1 VDLNIF
7 SPYFSI
13 SVLKYLNFITK
24 VLYEHYYTAFFKI
37 EYLMIEMKKQLELLK
52 MLKALKY
59 MNGGSATALQKAA
72 GIGNYYAAKMILA
85 YLKDKGLV
93 EEKYDPGPPGKII
106 YTLTDKGEKATTL
119 AIKLLE
125 LLEENK

>member
-1 VDLNIF
+1 MKCGPQHFLTIF
-7 SPYFSI
+7 QYFSTE
-13 SVLKYLNFITK
+13 VFK
-24 VLYEHYYTAFFKI
+24 LY
-37 EYLMIEMKKQLELLK
+37 
-52 MLKALKY
+52 
-59 MNGGSATALQKAA
+59 
-72 GIGNYYAAKMILA
+72 YYAAKMILA

-125 LLEENK
+125 LLEEDK